1 MNRSWWVLLI
11 FMCLSFYSTGI
22 QSPIESNRESLAK
35 EANKSTWVDSVS
47 AGLNLDQKIAQFFML
62 GVYPTQGEINRAS
75 VEKIIANY
83 DIGGVIFFKGHPG
96 QIASW
101 TNDFQSAAKTPLF
114 VSIDGEWGINMRVDS
129 TIQYPRQ
136 LTLGAIQNNNLIF
149 EMGEQIGEE
158 CKAVGININLAP
170 VIDVNNNINNPVI
183 NDRSF
188 GEDKYNVA
196 LKGLSYAQ
204 GMQHVGVMAVG
215 KHFPGHGDTDTDS
228 HKDLP
233 VIKHSFERLDSLEL
247 YPFKVAI
254 DNGMMGMMVAHLS
267 IPSLDSTP
275 NLASSLSKKVVTY
288 LLKDS
293 LGFKGLVFSDALN
306 MQGVSKYFAPGDVD
320 KTAFLAGNDVLVV
333 SEDIPRG
340 INLIKKA
347 VQSGEISEEYIDMRL
362 RKVLAYKY
370 ELGINQ
376 TQIIDTKN
384 LDELLRSK
392 SAEAINKK
400 LFESAITVAANKN
413 AIIPLKI
420 GQQRN
425 TASLALGTSSFT
437 AFQNQLEELGIT
449 KKFTVPNGISST
461 QAQAHIDKLSM
472 YETLVVSVHNMS
484 RWKSKNYGF
493 SAGELSLLKQLNE
506 KTQVVL
512 ILFGTPYSLVHFE
525 GFEQILIAYEENAY
539 TQNAA
544 ARALFNEL
552 NVDGKLPVSAGS
564 FVVNSGYDILKNE
577 NVLQYADPKDVG
589 MDSKILDSI
598 DFYAKKAIELKAT
611 PGCQILVAKEGK
623 IVYEKGFGYSTYTS
637 NTAINANTIYDLAS
651 ITKVAATTLAIMKLY
666 ENKSLELTQTL
677 VHYLPNLE
685 GTKVGNL
692 VVKDILAH
700 QSGLPG
706 WIPFYASTVEDSVY
720 NNWYSVD
727 SNAAYCVKVA
737 DDLFICKDSTE
748 VIWQTIEGLS
758 IKENPKYRY
767 SDLGFYLLM
776 KVIQEISG
784 KTLDQFVND
793 EFYEPMGLKS
803 ISFNPRDKFP
813 AERIPPTENDTIF
826 RKQEVQG
833 YVHDPGAAMLGGV
846 CGHAGLFSNAH
857 DIAAIFQMLI
867 DDGFYNGKSFL
878 KEETISYFNTAHYK
892 EKDNRRGLGFDKPAE
907 IDEKTGE
914 RGAGPSS
921 KLANDFCF
929 GHTGFTGTC
938 VWADPETKLIYVF
951 LSNRTFPNAY
961 SKNILA
967 QENIRTDIHT
977 ITYKAIQD

>member
-437 AFQNQLEELGIT
+437 AFQNQLEEFGIT

-637 NTAINANTIYDLAS
+637 NTAIN
-651 ITKVAATTLAIMKLY
+651 
-666 ENKSLELTQTL
+666 
-677 VHYLPNLE
+677 
-685 GTKVGNL
+685 
-692 VVKDILAH
+692 
-700 QSGLPG
+700 
-706 WIPFYASTVEDSVY
+706 
-720 NNWYSVD
+720 
-727 SNAAYCVKVA
+727 
-737 DDLFICKDSTE
+737 
-748 VIWQTIEGLS
+748 
-758 IKENPKYRY
+758 
-767 SDLGFYLLM
+767 
-776 KVIQEISG
+776 
-784 KTLDQFVND
+784 
-793 EFYEPMGLKS
+793 
-803 ISFNPRDKFP
+803 
-813 AERIPPTENDTIF
+813 
-826 RKQEVQG
+826 
-833 YVHDPGAAMLGGV
+833 
-846 CGHAGLFSNAH
+846 
-857 DIAAIFQMLI
+857 
-867 DDGFYNGKSFL
+867 
-878 KEETISYFNTAHYK
+878 
-892 EKDNRRGLGFDKPAE
+892 
-907 IDEKTGE
+907 
-914 RGAGPSS
+914 
-921 KLANDFCF
+921 
-929 GHTGFTGTC
+929 
-938 VWADPETKLIYVF
+938 
-951 LSNRTFPNAY
+951 
-961 SKNILA
+961 
-967 QENIRTDIHT
+967 
-977 ITYKAIQD
+977 